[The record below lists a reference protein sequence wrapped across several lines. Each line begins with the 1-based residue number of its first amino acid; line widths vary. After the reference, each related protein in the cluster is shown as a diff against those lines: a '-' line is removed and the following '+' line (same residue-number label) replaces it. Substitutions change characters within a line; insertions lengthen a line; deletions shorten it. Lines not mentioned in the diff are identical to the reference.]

1 MNRHRRRRRHHC
13 SRTSSR
19 LQNTVR
25 VHLLGRGRGARY
37 SPPTLRPTPKRTAPP
52 LSNMDA
58 GLPSQQNDHKQMVA
72 ASTNKRH
79 GGERRGE
86 DARETIVTIEL
97 VSAQQ
102 GGACGVHRTHRD
114 SGPGHSGFKRK
125 QSSRGGATTASR
137 LRKHPIYTF
146 TTGARKR
153 CPGERKGHM
162 EYFGLLPSRS
172 VPKGVCNHQ
181 PEVLGSGCVIHS
193 PVGGL

>member
-1 MNRHRRRRRHHC
+1 M
-13 SRTSSR
+13 
-19 LQNTVR
+19 
-25 VHLLGRGRGARY
+25 
-37 SPPTLRPTPKRTAPP
+37 
-52 LSNMDA
+52 SNA
-58 GLPSQQNDHKQMVA
+58 
-72 ASTNKRH
+72 RH
-79 GGERRGE
+79 GKERRGE

-114 SGPGHSGFKRK
+114 SGPGHSGFKIK

-153 CPGERKGHM
+153 CPGERKGHL

-172 VPKGVCNHQ
+172 VPKGDCNHQ
-181 PEVLGSGCVIHS
+181 LKVLGSGCATQPCRW
-193 PVGGL
+193 PVTTLDNGVDEPYYGGPTDAEEGLPLPETKSRPRPW